1 MAQIREIKKRMVAV
15 GTIQRITKTMQM
27 IATAKFTA
35 ALQRAQATKPYTG
48 RIRQLVAELSA
59 NAGELEHPLLR
70 TEQVAGGRELVVVIA
85 SDRGLCG
92 AYNANVL
99 RKGLGHIRGLKERAT
114 DLTLE
119 ISGKKAVGFFQF
131 ARIPIAEH
139 HTIGDKPAYE
149 DVNALA
155 TRYMQAFVDGEY
167 DAVRV
172 VYMRYVSNSRQ
183 VPTVAQ
189 LLPLSADEPA
199 EAAAAASGDDAA
211 GGPNASYEFSPS
223 AEGLLAE
230 MLPLTV
236 KTQLFQ
242 CFNDAVV
249 SEQIMRM
256 IAMKA
261 ATENA
266 RDLKKSLNRQ
276 FNRARQA
283 QITTEL
289 TEIISGAAALE

>member
-70 TEQVAGGRELVVVIA
+70 TEQVAGGRELVIVIS

-92 AYNANVL
+92 AYNSNVL
-99 RKGLGHIRGLKERAT
+99 RNGLGHIRGLNGRST

-155 TRYMQAFVDGEY
+155 TRYMQAFIDGEY

-172 VYMRYVSNSRQ
+172 IYMRYLSNSRQ

-189 LLPLSADEPA
+189 LLPLSAEPVDAVAGDE
-199 EAAAAASGDDAA
+199 AA

-236 KTQLFQ
+236 KSQLFQ

-261 ATENA
+261 ASENA
-266 RDLKKSLNRQ
+266 RDLKKSLSRK

>member
-35 ALQRAQATKPYTG
+35 AFQRAQATKPYTG
-48 RIRQLVAELSA
+48 RIRELVQELSA
-59 NAGELEHPLLR
+59 NSGDVEHPLLR
-70 TEQVAGGRELVVVIA
+70 TESVAGGRELLLVIS

-99 RKGLGHIRGLKERAT
+99 RNALQHLRSRKEGGEET
-114 DLTLE
+114 TVE
-119 ISGKKAVGFFQF
+119 ISGKKAVGFFRF
-131 ARIPIAEH
+131 AKIDVAEH
-139 HTIGDKPAYE
+139 HTFGDTPAYD
-149 DVNALA
+149 DVDAIA
-155 TRYMQAFVDGEY
+155 TRYMNAFIAGEY

-172 VYMRYVSNSRQ
+172 AYMRFESNSRQ
-183 VPTVAQ
+183 RPEVQQ
-189 LLPLSADEPA
+189 LLPLSAEPA
-199 EAAAAASGDDAA
+199 DAA
-211 GGPNASYEFSPS
+211 DAGDGAGASAATYEFSPS
-223 AEGLLAE
+223 AESLLAS

-236 KTQLFQ
+236 KSQLFQ
-242 CFNDAVV
+242 CVNDAVV

-256 IAMKA
+256 VAMKA

-266 RDLKKSLNRQ
+266 KDLKKNLGRK

>member
-1 MAQIREIKKRMVAV
+1 MAQTREIKKRMVAV

-35 ALQRAQATKPYTG
+35 ALQRTQATRPYSG
-48 RIRQLVAELSA
+48 WILQLLAELA
-59 NAGELEHPLLR
+59 ADAGELDRGLLR
-70 TEQVAGGRELVVVIA
+70 TDPVAGGRELVLVIA

-92 AYNANVL
+92 AYNSNVL
-99 RKGLGHIRGLKERAT
+99 RTALTHLRGLKHSGR

-119 ISGKKAVGFFQF
+119 ISGKKALGFFQF
-131 ARIPIAEH
+131 AGIPIAEH
-139 HTIGDKPAYE
+139 HTIGDKPSY
-149 DVNALA
+149 DDIDALA
-155 TRYMQAFVDGEY
+155 SRYMQAFIDGRY

-172 VYMRYVSNSRQ
+172 VSMRFVSNARQ
-183 VPTVAQ
+183 MPQIVQ
-189 LLPLSADEPA
+189 LLPLAAQPEASADEPVDRPR
-199 EAAAAASGDDAA
+199 AA
-211 GGPNASYEFSPS
+211 YEFSPS
-223 AEGLLAE
+223 AESLLADL
-230 MLPLTV
+230 LPLTV

-256 IAMKA
+256 VAMKA

-266 RDLKKSLNRQ
+266 RDLKKSLNRK

>member
-1 MAQIREIKKRMVAV
+1 MAQTREIKKRMVAV

-35 ALQRAQATKPYTG
+35 ALQRAQATRPYTG

-59 NAGELEHPLLR
+59 NAGELDHPLLR
-70 TEQVAGGRELVVVIA
+70 TETVAGGRELVLVIA

-99 RKGLGHIRGLKERAT
+99 RTALAHLRGLKNSGR

-119 ISGKKAVGFFQF
+119 ISGKKAVGFFEF
-131 ARIPIAEH
+131 AGIPIAEH
-139 HTIGDKPAYE
+139 HTIGDKPSY
-149 DVNALA
+149 DDIDALA
-155 TRYMQAFVDGEY
+155 GRFMQSFIDGEY

-172 VYMRYVSNSRQ
+172 VSMRFISNARQ
-183 VPTVAQ
+183 VPEVVQ
-189 LLPLSADEPA
+189 LLPLSAEPGEATDA
-199 EAAAAASGDDAA
+199 EAAGGASA
-211 GGPNASYEFSPS
+211 GYEFSPS
-223 AEGLLAE
+223 AEGLLAD

-266 RDLKKSLNRQ
+266 RDLKKSLNRKY
-276 FNRARQA
+276 NRARQA

>member
-48 RIRQLVAELSA
+48 RIRQLVQELSA

-70 TEQVAGGRELVVVIA
+70 TEQVAGGRELVLVIS

-92 AYNANVL
+92 AYNGNVL
-99 RKGLGHIRGLKERAT
+99 RKGLGHIRSLRSRGT

-119 ISGKKAVGFFQF
+119 ISGKKAVGFFDF
-131 ARIPIAEH
+131 ARIPMAERH
-139 HTIGDKPAYE
+139 SIGDKPSYE

-155 TRYMQAFVDGEY
+155 TRYMQSFVDGEY

-172 VYMRYVSNSRQ
+172 VYMRFVSNARQ
-183 VPTVAQ
+183 VPEVTQ
-189 LLPLSADEPA
+189 LLPLSAEAAEGA
-199 EAAAAASGDDAA
+199 EAESDASDGA
-211 GGPNASYEFSPS
+211 GSTASYEFSPS
-223 AEGLLAE
+223 AEALLAD

-236 KTQLFQ
+236 KSQLFQ

>member
-1 MAQIREIKKRMVAV
+1 MVAV

-35 ALQRAQATKPYTG
+35 ALQRAQATKPYTA
-48 RIRQLVAELSA
+48 RIRELVQELSA
-59 NAGELEHPLLR
+59 SAGGELDHPLLR
-70 TEQVAGGRELVVVIA
+70 TEEVAGGRELVLVIS

-99 RKGLGHIRGLKERAT
+99 RTGLAHLRGLRQRGVDA
-114 DLTLE
+114 TLE
-119 ISGKKAVGFFQF
+119 ISGKKAVGFFEF
-131 ARIPIAEH
+131 ARVPIAEH
-139 HTIGDKPAYE
+139 HTIGDKPAYD
-149 DVNALA
+149 DVDALA
-155 TRYMQAFVDGEY
+155 TRYMQSFVDGEY

-172 VYMRYVSNSRQ
+172 VYMRFESNSRQ
-183 VPTVAQ
+183 IPTVEQ
-189 LLPLSADEPA
+189 LLPLSP
-199 EAAAAASGDDAA
+199 EAAGDEGEGEGEGA
-211 GGPNASYEFSPS
+211 GPSSEYEFSPS
-223 AEGLLAE
+223 AEQLLAD
-230 MLPLTV
+230 MLPQTV

-256 IAMKA
+256 VAMKA

-266 RDLKKSLNRQ
+266 RDLKRSLNRQ